1 MHAKSGAFITG
12 IGTYTEDFEDLFNES
27 LNITFDRS
35 TTTINI
41 WKSTSEERVSRTLIS
56 TQTLIADTNYTKYKV
71 TRRIKEITSK

>member
-35 TTTINI
+35 RISYRNGRNTEALIFENLKPVEITKKNI
-41 WKSTSEERVSRTLIS
+41 STSFEHLKKSINF
-56 TQTLIADTNYTKYKV
+56 QN
-71 TRRIKEITSK
+71 